1 MLLLPKDTNQLGYVH
16 VVAGTG
22 FSLSQVGLV
31 FLDYSTLVLTKMI
44 KLLRLI
50 KGGEKCAREFVMRNS
65 LADACMLLREMFIAG

>member
-16 VVAGTG
+16 VVTGTG
-22 FSLSQVGLV
+22 SSLSQVGWV

-50 KGGEKCAREFVMRNS
+50 KRGEKCGGEFVMRNS
-65 LADACMLLREMFIAG
+65 LVDAVCY